1 MKLFNNFF
9 FLLSRV
15 QHEHMRNHL
24 AQALLFIPD
33 VQVPAPLARAGE
45 QAMLQCILYSINK

>member
-1 MKLFNNFF
+1 MRL
-9 FLLSRV
+9 